1 MKNASV
7 VVTGLTKKFDVMK
20 QSLTVLE
27 NLNFEIKQGEFVS
40 IVGESGSGK
49 STLLN
54 ILALLD
60 NSFEGQYELAGL
72 DITKLKDRQLSLLRR
87 DKIGFIFQDF
97 MLLPNLT
104 VEQNILLQME
114 YLTPVQQNKVTV
126 DYVEFLLQKVGLI
139 ERRNYLPAQ
148 LSGGQKQRVAI
159 ARALLNQ
166 PDIIVA
172 DEPTGALDSKTSVQI
187 LELLQKFNESG
198 QTVIMV
204 THSEKLAKQTDRQLL
219 IHNRSIDEVTK

>member
-1 MKNASV
+1 M
-7 VVTGLTKKFDVMK
+7 
-20 QSLTVLE
+20 
-27 NLNFEIKQGEFVS
+27 
-40 IVGESGSGK
+40 
-49 STLLN
+49 
-54 ILALLD
+54 
-60 NSFEGQYELAGL
+60 
-72 DITKLKDRQLSLLRR
+72 
-87 DKIGFIFQDF
+87 
-97 MLLPNLT
+97 
-104 VEQNILLQME
+104 
-114 YLTPVQQNKVTV
+114 
-126 DYVEFLLQKVGLI
+126 
-139 ERRNYLPAQ
+139 PAQ